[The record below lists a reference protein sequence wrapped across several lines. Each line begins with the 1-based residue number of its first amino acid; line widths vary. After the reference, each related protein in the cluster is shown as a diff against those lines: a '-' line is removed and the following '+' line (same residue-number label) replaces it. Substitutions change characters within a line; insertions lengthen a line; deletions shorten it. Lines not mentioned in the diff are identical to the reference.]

1 MEKGAIAILAAGVA
15 ALCAG
20 VARFVHLGNFSLKQG
35 IYCVIAVPVALVLLL
50 VADYTLHHA
59 RIVLVLVL
67 AIVVF
72 WCVASPSFC
81 VGLGLALGGM
91 VLTQARR

>member
-1 MEKGAIAILAAGVA
+1 MEKGAIAIVVAALA

-20 VARFVHLGNFSLKQG
+20 IARFVHLGHFSLRQG
-35 IYCVIAVPVALVLLL
+35 IYCLIAIPVALVLLL
-50 VADYTLHHA
+50 LADYTLHHA
-59 RIVLVLVL
+59 RLVLVMVL

-91 VLTQARR
+91 VLMQSRR